1 MSVFCL
7 NGHPQPGAWG
17 SNLDWSFAYD
27 KLFVFFLLQE
37 SPYIAMRKMHL
48 NAMRL
53 KYVLN
58 MDEAEV
64 MRHIYR
70 TG

>member
-1 MSVFCL
+1 VFCL
-7 NGHPQPGAWG
+7 NGNPQPAALG

-37 SPYIAMRKMHL
+37 SPYIAMRKIHS

-53 KYVLN
+53 KCVLN
-58 MDEAEV
+58 IDEAKV
-64 MRHIYR
+64 MHHIYR